1 MQTTG
6 RTRYTRVPLFF
17 IVIIISLV
25 TFSTGSLTT
34 AHAETIDEQPDPLI
48 LIPGLVGSELNAW
61 DNATQTV
68 GSPLWPHLNFA
79 KSVGMYEDQVRAT
92 DILRDLFVLIDVYQ
106 PLIDMLTDPQQG
118 GYTEYQIAGDPTR
131 LTSAGCDT
139 TQTSA
144 TLFIFPYDW
153 RLSNARN
160 AQLLDDYVSCV
171 QTLHP
176 NSKVDIM
183 AHSMGGL
190 VARRYVLDNTTT
202 DAQGNPAHAVDQ
214 FISVGV
220 PWLGAGSALPALEK
234 GSLFSWLPAQYF
246 DLIGSRFK
254 QLIEFSS
261 GTHELLPSEYYF
273 QLNDAATF
281 KEDGWDFDGDG
292 TKRETYTYNHLMD
305 VLDEHHPIGSVSTIN
320 GKAPG
325 TNNREFHRNGQDDWR
340 TDTTGISYYQIYGYS
355 SVNNTVTNIAAKKSV
370 VCILFF
376 CTSFDVLEATMGPG
390 DGLVPLHSATRRT
403 SAINLNP
410 QSELR
415 GFYGPF
421 NVSSH
426 IVLVQNP
433 DVHAYMLD
441 VLQGERAPQPQSDPL
456 LQSPPQVD
464 EAYYVQ
470 VIGTPSVTVTD
481 ANGNSVD
488 TVSGA
493 DRNALPSVT
502 AQYLG
507 ESAHMVV
514 LPSSDVYTATFVS
527 TDTPFSVEIR
537 QGTSDTTTQ
546 AVRYKDMV
554 LPAGKAMQ
562 VIFTPEGIGALSYD
576 SNGDGVVDTTVDPT
590 VAISGAEAGDVV
602 PPEVTVETIVQGD
615 KVLVTLTADDSVS
628 GVKGIYYSLDGANY
642 QTYTVPFEIDPAQV
656 ATVYV
661 FADDNLE
668 NRSSLM
674 EQDVALTDAKS
685 VVFVPFVQR

>member
-6 RTRYTRVPLFF
+6 QTRYTRIPLFL

-34 AHAETIDEQPDPLI
+34 THAETIDEQRDPLI

-68 GSPLWPHLNFA
+68 GTQLWPNLNFA
-79 KSVGMYEDQVRAT
+79 KSVGLYEDEVRAT
-92 DILRDLFVLIDVYQ
+92 DILRDLFVIIDVYQ
-106 PLIDMLTDPQQG
+106 PLIDMLTNPQQG

-131 LTSAGCDT
+131 LTSAGCDM

-144 TLFIFPYDW
+144 NLFIFPYDW

-160 AQLLDDYVSCV
+160 AQLLDDYVNCV
-171 QTLHP
+171 QTLNP
-176 NSKVDIM
+176 NSKIDIM

-190 VARRYVLDNTTT
+190 VARRYVLDNNTLDT
-202 DAQGNPAHAVDQ
+202 QGNPAHAVDQ
-214 FISVGV
+214 FISVGT
-220 PWLGAGSALPALEK
+220 PWLGAGSAMPALEK

-273 QLNDAATF
+273 QLNNAATF

-305 VLDEHHPIGSVSTIN
+305 VLNDHHPIRSVPTIN

-340 TDTTGISYYQIYGYS
+340 NDSTGVSYYHIYGYS

-376 CTSFDVLEATMGPG
+376 CTSFDVLEATMGSG

-403 SAINLNP
+403 DQINLNP
-410 QSELR
+410 ESELR

-421 NVSSH
+421 DESSH

-441 VLQGERAPQPQSDPL
+441 VLQEGRAPQPQSDPL

-464 EAYYVQ
+464 LAYYFQ

-488 TVSGA
+488 TVNGA

-507 ESAHMVV
+507 ESAHMAVM
-514 LPSSDVYTATFVS
+514 PSSQVYTATFVT

-537 QGTSDTTTQ
+537 QGTGESTIQ

-554 LPAGKAMQ
+554 LPVGNQMQ

-576 SNGDGVVDTTVDPT
+576 SNGDGIVDTIVDPT
-590 VAISGAEAGDVV
+590 LSVSGAEAGDVV
-602 PPEVTVETIVQGD
+602 PPDVTINTVVQDD
-615 KVLVTLTADDSVS
+615 KVHVTLTAEDSES
-628 GVKGIYYSLDGANY
+628 GVKNIYYSLDGVHY
-642 QTYTVPFEIDPAQV
+642 QIYTAPFEIDPALV

-674 EQDVALTDAKS
+674 EQDVALTDATS
-685 VVFVPFVQR
+685 TVFVPFVQR